1 MNIETVRNQL
11 KTLKLHTASAEFQE
25 VLAQHKKAVSLS
37 WISDLLEREIDSR
50 REKALMTRI
59 KKANFPEITTLET
72 FDWSFNPQIDENRI
86 RQIAVMDFI
95 SNNQI
100 CLSLGQPGTGKTQL
114 ALALGV
120 LAANRGYRVYCNSIK
135 RLAEDI
141 LRAKAKNNLDTLF
154 KKILAARLWI
164 FDDWAVTTM
173 SREVAE
179 ELFDLL
185 DRRKHSSA
193 MILTSNRDI
202 DEWPQVFP
210 DPVIANATIDRI
222 FDRADICIFKGISYR
237 LKGKIEIKNVNLK
250 MKQK

>member
-1 MNIETVRNQL
+1 MKDLTL
-11 KTLKLHTASAEFQE
+11 LLLLKLHTAAAELQE

-86 RQIAVMDFI
+86 RQIAALDFI

-100 CLSLGQPGTGKTQL
+100 CLFLGQPGTGKTHL
-114 ALALGV
+114 ALAIGV

-154 KKILAARLWI
+154 KKILSARLWI
-164 FDDWAVTTM
+164 LDDWAVATM

-179 ELFDLL
+179 ELFDLM
-185 DRRKHSSA
+185 DRRKYSSA

-222 FDRADICIFKGISYR
+222 FDRADICIFKGMSYR
-237 LKGKIEIKNVNLK
+237 LKGKIEVKNVNLK

>member
-1 MNIETVRNQL
+1 MNIETVRSQL
-11 KTLKLHTASAEFQE
+11 KTLKLHTAAAELHE

-37 WISDLLEREIDSR
+37 WISDLLEREIDSK

-59 KKANFPEITTLET
+59 KKAHFPEITTLET
-72 FDWSFNPQIDENRI
+72 FDWSFNPQIDENGI
-86 RQIAVMDFI
+86 RQIAALDFI

-100 CLSLGQPGTGKTQL
+100 CLFLGQPGTGKTHL
-114 ALALGV
+114 ALAIGV

-141 LRAKAKNNLDTLF
+141 LRAKTKNNLDTLF
-154 KKILAARLWI
+154 KKVLSARLWI
-164 FDDWAVTTM
+164 LDDWAVTIL

-179 ELFDLL
+179 ELFDLM
-185 DRRKHSSA
+185 DRRKYSSA

-237 LKGKIEIKNVNLK
+237 LKGKIEIKNINSK

>member
-1 MNIETVRNQL
+1 MNTETVRNQL
-11 KTLKLHTASAEFQE
+11 KTLKLHTAAAELQE

-72 FDWSFNPQIDENRI
+72 FDWSFNLQIDENRI
-86 RQIAVMDFI
+86 RQIAALDFI

-100 CLSLGQPGTGKTQL
+100 CLFLGQPGTGKTHL
-114 ALALGV
+114 ALAIGV

-154 KKILAARLWI
+154 KKILSARLWI
-164 FDDWAVTTM
+164 LDDWAVATM

-179 ELFDLL
+179 ELFDLM
-185 DRRKHSSA
+185 DRRKYSSA

-222 FDRADICIFKGISYR
+222 FDRADICIFKGMSYR
-237 LKGKIEIKNVNLK
+237 LKGKIEVKNVNLK

>member
-1 MNIETVRNQL
+1 MNIDTVRNQL
-11 KTLKLHTASAEFQE
+11 KTLKLHTAAAEFHE

-86 RQIAVMDFI
+86 RQIAAMDFI

-100 CLSLGQPGTGKTQL
+100 CLFLGQPGTGKTHL
-114 ALALGV
+114 ALAIGV

-154 KKILAARLWI
+154 KKILSARLWI

>member
-11 KTLKLHTASAEFQE
+11 KTLKLHTAAAELQE

-37 WISDLLEREIDSR
+37 WLSDLMEREIDSR

-72 FDWSFNPQIDENRI
+72 FDWSFNPQIDENKI
-86 RQIAVMDFI
+86 RQIAALDFI
-95 SNNQI
+95 ANNQI
-100 CLSLGQPGTGKTQL
+100 CLFLGQPGTGKTHL
-114 ALALGV
+114 ALAIGV

-135 RLAEDI
+135 RLAEDV

-154 KKILAARLWI
+154 KKILSARLWI

-202 DEWPQVFP
+202 DEWPQIFP
-210 DPVIANATIDRI
+210 DPVLANATIDRI
-222 FDRADICIFKGISYR
+222 FDRADISIFKGKSYR
-237 LKGKIEIKNVNLK
+237 LKGKIEVKNVNLK
-250 MKQK
+250 MRQK

>member
-1 MNIETVRNQL
+1 MNTETVRSQL
-11 KTLKLHTASAEFQE
+11 KTLKLHTAAAELQE
-25 VLAQHKKAVSLS
+25 VLAEHKKAVSLS

-59 KKANFPEITTLET
+59 KKANFPEITTLEH

-86 RQIAVMDFI
+86 RQIATLDFI

-100 CLSLGQPGTGKTQL
+100 CLFLGLPGTGKTHL
-114 ALALGV
+114 ALAIGV

-154 KKILAARLWI
+154 KKILSARLWI

-179 ELFDLL
+179 ELFDLM

>member
-86 RQIAVMDFI
+86 RQLAVMDFI

-100 CLSLGQPGTGKTQL
+100 CLFLGQPGTGKTQL

>member
-1 MNIETVRNQL
+1 MNTETVRNQL
-11 KTLKLHTASAEFQE
+11 KTLKLHTAAAELQE

-50 REKALMTRI
+50 KEKALMTRI
-59 KKANFPEITTLET
+59 KKANFPEITTMET

-86 RQIAVMDFI
+86 RQIAALEFI

-100 CLSLGQPGTGKTQL
+100 CLFLGQPGTGKTHL
-114 ALALGV
+114 ALAIGV

-141 LRAKAKNNLDTLF
+141 VRAKAKNNLDTLF
-154 KKILAARLWI
+154 KKILSARLWVL
-164 FDDWAVTTM
+164 DDWAVTNM

-179 ELFDLL
+179 ELFDLM
-185 DRRKHSSA
+185 DRRKHSSS

-210 DPVIANATIDRI
+210 DPIIANATIDRI
-222 FDRADICIFKGISYR
+222 FDRANICIFNGMSYR

>member
-11 KTLKLHTASAEFQE
+11 KTLKLHTAAAELQE

-86 RQIAVMDFI
+86 RQIAAKDFI

-100 CLSLGQPGTGKTQL
+100 CLFLGQPGTGKTHL

-120 LAANRGYRVYCNSIK
+120 LAANRG
-135 RLAEDI
+135 
-141 LRAKAKNNLDTLF
+141 
-154 KKILAARLWI
+154 
-164 FDDWAVTTM
+164 
-173 SREVAE
+173 
-179 ELFDLL
+179 
-185 DRRKHSSA
+185 
-193 MILTSNRDI
+193 
-202 DEWPQVFP
+202 
-210 DPVIANATIDRI
+210 
-222 FDRADICIFKGISYR
+222 
-237 LKGKIEIKNVNLK
+237 
-250 MKQK
+250 

>member
-11 KTLKLHTASAEFQE
+11 KTLKLHTAAAELQE

-37 WISDLLEREIDSR
+37 WLSDLMEREIDSR

-72 FDWSFNPQIDENRI
+72 FDWSFNPQIDENKI
-86 RQIAVMDFI
+86 RQIAALDFI
-95 SNNQI
+95 ANNQI
-100 CLSLGQPGTGKTQL
+100 CLFLGQPGTGKTHL
-114 ALALGV
+114 ALAIGV

-135 RLAEDI
+135 RLAEDV
-141 LRAKAKNNLDTLF
+141 LRSKAKNNLDTLF
-154 KKILAARLWI
+154 KKILSARLWI

-202 DEWPQVFP
+202 DEWPQIFP
-210 DPVIANATIDRI
+210 DPVLANATIDRI
-222 FDRADICIFKGISYR
+222 FDRADISIFKGKSYR
-237 LKGKIEIKNVNLK
+237 LKGKIEVKNVNLK
-250 MKQK
+250 MRQK

>member
-1 MNIETVRNQL
+1 LEVTRNIETVRNQL
-11 KTLKLHTASAEFQE
+11 KTLKLHTAATELQE

-72 FDWSFNPQIDENRI
+72 FDWSFNPQIASENRI
-86 RQIAVMDFI
+86 RQLAAMDFI

-100 CLSLGQPGTGKTQL
+100 CLFLGQPGTGKTHL
-114 ALALGV
+114 ALAIGV

-154 KKILAARLWI
+154 KNIISARLWI

-202 DEWPQVFP
+202 DEWP
-210 DPVIANATIDRI
+210 
-222 FDRADICIFKGISYR
+222 
-237 LKGKIEIKNVNLK
+237 
-250 MKQK
+250 

>member
-11 KTLKLHTASAEFQE
+11 KTLKLHTAAAELQE

-37 WISDLLEREIDSR
+37 WLSDLMEREIDSR

-86 RQIAVMDFI
+86 RQIAALDFI
-95 SNNQI
+95 ANNQI
-100 CLSLGQPGTGKTQL
+100 CLFLGQPGTGKTHL
-114 ALALGV
+114 ALAIGV

-135 RLAEDI
+135 RLAEDV

-154 KKILAARLWI
+154 KKILSARLWLL
-164 FDDWAVTTM
+164 DDWAVTTM

-202 DEWPQVFP
+202 DEWPQIFP
-210 DPVIANATIDRI
+210 DPVLANATIDRI
-222 FDRADICIFKGISYR
+222 FDRADISIFKGKSYR
-237 LKGKIEIKNVNLK
+237 LKGKIEVKNVNLK
-250 MKQK
+250 VRQK

>member
-1 MNIETVRNQL
+1 MNTETVRSQL
-11 KTLKLHTASAEFQE
+11 KTLKLHTAAAELQE
-25 VLAQHKKAVSLS
+25 VLVQHKNAVSLS

-50 REKALMTRI
+50 REKALLTRI

-72 FDWSFNPQIDENRI
+72 FDWSFNPQIDEDRI
-86 RQIAVMDFI
+86 RQIASLEFI
-95 SNNQI
+95 ANNQI
-100 CLSLGQPGTGKTQL
+100 CLFLGQPGTGKTHL
-114 ALALGV
+114 ALAIGV

-135 RLAEDI
+135 RLAEDT

-154 KKILAARLWI
+154 KKILSARLWI

-210 DPVIANATIDRI
+210 DPVLANATIDRI
-222 FDRADICIFKGISYR
+222 FDRADVSIFKGTSYR
-237 LKGKIEIKNVNLK
+237 LKGKIEVKNVDIK
-250 MKQK
+250 MKIK

>member
-11 KTLKLHTASAEFQE
+11 KTLKLHTAAAEFQE

-50 REKALMTRI
+50 REKALRTRI
-59 KKANFPEITTLET
+59 KKANFPEITTLDT

-86 RQIAVMDFI
+86 RQLAAMDFI

-100 CLSLGQPGTGKTQL
+100 CLFLGQPGTGKTHL
-114 ALALGV
+114 ALAIGV

-154 KKILAARLWI
+154 KKILSARLWI

-185 DRRKHSSA
+185 DRRKPSSA